1 MTYLD
6 DFYNGKELSGIENQ
20 IRFFAQQSS
29 ASKVAEYWG
38 QWEWMKRIFSFIIP
52 RKNVVEKEEHRMK
65 IVKDLFVDLNKIK
78 QGLPN
83 TKKGECNNFYYLD
96 ILTIEK
102 FNEEVWLEYVDT
114 LKACFT
120 LMGAVKECED
130 I

>member
-65 IVKDLFVDLNKIK
+65 IVKDLFR
-78 QGLPN
+78 
-83 TKKGECNNFYYLD
+83 
-96 ILTIEK
+96 K
-102 FNEEVWLEYVDT
+102 FNLRDE
-114 LKACFT
+114 
-120 LMGAVKECED
+120 
-130 I
+130 